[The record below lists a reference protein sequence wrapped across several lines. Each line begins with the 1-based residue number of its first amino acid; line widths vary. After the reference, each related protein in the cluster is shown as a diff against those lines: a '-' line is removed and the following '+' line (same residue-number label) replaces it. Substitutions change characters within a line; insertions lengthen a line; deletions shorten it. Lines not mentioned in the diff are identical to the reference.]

1 MESTGIFDARQCKR
15 AEKRAAQLESG
26 NQLRLMKPWGRSQLR
41 SLSRKNA
48 VLCFVTRGDA

>member
-1 MESTGIFDARQCKR
+1 MESTGIFDERQCKR